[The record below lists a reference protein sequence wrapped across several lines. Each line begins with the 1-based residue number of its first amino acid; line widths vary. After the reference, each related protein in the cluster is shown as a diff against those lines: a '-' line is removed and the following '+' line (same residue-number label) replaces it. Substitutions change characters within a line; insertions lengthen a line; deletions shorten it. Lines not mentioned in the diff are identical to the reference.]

1 MRLVELNEKEY
12 CEFTESHNAH
22 FLQSYEWGELSK
34 TRNFIPYYVGLKN
47 DDKVVASAL
56 LLKKNLLLGYSY
68 IYIPRS
74 YTIDYNN
81 FELLKTFTEEIK
93 KFAKS
98 KKAIFFKIDP
108 AIKLQTIDENANP
121 IEGENN
127 YELVENLK
135 KIGFKHLPL
144 TKLFE
149 TSQPR
154 YTFRID
160 VTKDIDTLVKNYH
173 PKCRNYINK
182 ANSYLLNVKIGDR
195 DDIKE
200 FIRLMKMTEKRQ
212 DFYSHDSDYYYKFYD
227 IFNLR
232 GHIKLL
238 LAELDFKKVLNMID
252 NKLEELEKNK
262 KADTKQIEK
271 LKSEKEFYLEKSK
284 DKNKEIISACI
295 MVYYGNKSW
304 YLYGANDKEYK
315 STFANYKLLD
325 YQIKLAHDSGIE
337 IFDEFGTIGDLSGD
351 SPLIGIHEF
360 KKRWGGEYIEF
371 VGEFDYILNS
381 FMYFIYKTL
390 IPIRH
395 KLVNKKLKR
404 DDK

>member
-1 MRLVELNEKEY
+1 MELVELEEKEY
-12 CEFTESHNAH
+12 RKFTESRNAH

-34 TRNFIPYYVGLKN
+34 TRNFIPYYVGLRDNK
-47 DDKVVASAL
+47 KIVATAL

-68 IYIPRS
+68 VYIPRS
-74 YTIDYNN
+74 YTIDYDNY
-81 FELLKTFTEEIK
+81 ELLKTFTEEIK
-93 KFAKS
+93 KFCKS

-121 IEGENN
+121 IDGENN
-127 YELVENLK
+127 YKLVENLE

-182 ANSYLLNVKIGDR
+182 ANSYGLEVKIGDR

-227 IFNLR
+227 MFNPG
-232 GHIKLL
+232 GHVKLL
-238 LAELDFKKVLNMID
+238 LAELDFKKVLEMID
-252 NKLEELEKNK
+252 GKLQELESNP
-262 KADTKQIEK
+262 KADSKQIEK
-271 LKSEKEFYLEKSK
+271 LKE
-284 DKNKEIISACI
+284 
-295 MVYYGNKSW
+295 
-304 YLYGANDKEYK
+304 
-315 STFANYKLLD
+315 
-325 YQIKLAHDSGIE
+325 
-337 IFDEFGTIGDLSGD
+337 
-351 SPLIGIHEF
+351 
-360 KKRWGGEYIEF
+360 
-371 VGEFDYILNS
+371 
-381 FMYFIYKTL
+381 
-390 IPIRH
+390 
-395 KLVNKKLKR
+395 
-404 DDK
+404 

>member
-1 MRLVELNEKEY
+1 MKLVELEEKEY
-12 CEFTESHNAH
+12 REFTEKNNAH

-34 TRNFIPYYVGLKN
+34 TRNFIPYYVGLK
-47 DDKVVASAL
+47 DDKERIVASAL

-74 YTIDYNN
+74 YTIDYNDY
-81 FELLKTFTEEIK
+81 ELLKTFTLEIK
-93 KFAKS
+93 KFAKNQ
-98 KKAIFFKIDP
+98 KAIFFKIDP

-127 YELVENLK
+127 YKLVEELEK
-135 KIGFKHLPL
+135 MGFKHLPL

-160 VTKDIDTLVKNYH
+160 VTKDIEELVKNYH

-182 ANSYLLNVKIGDR
+182 ANSYEINVKEGNR

-227 IFNLR
+227 MFKED
-232 GHIKLL
+232 HVKLL
-238 LAELDFKKVLNMID
+238 MAELDFKKVLNMID
-252 NKLEELEKNK
+252 NKLNELEKDP
-262 KADTKQIEK
+262 KADSKQIEK
-271 LKSEKEFYLEKSK
+271 LKSEKEFYLERSK
-284 DKNKEIISACI
+284 DKEKEIVSFCI
-295 MVYYGNKSW
+295 MLYYGDKSW
-304 YLYGANDKEYK
+304 YLYGANDKDYK
-315 STFANYKLLD
+315 STFANYKILD
-325 YQIKLAHDSGIE
+325 YQIKLAHELGTS
-337 IFDEFGTIGDLSGD
+337 IFDEFGTVGDLSGD
-351 SPLIGIHEF
+351 SPLVGIHEF
-360 KKRWGGEYIEF
+360 KKRWGGEYTEF
-371 VGEFDYILNS
+371 VGEFDYILNP
-381 FMYFIYKTL
+381 FMYFVYKTL

-395 KLVNKKLKR
+395 KLANKKLKKE
-404 DDK
+404 DK